1 MSLPLLE
8 VEGLHTWLRTA
19 QGVVRA
25 VDDVSF
31 SLEPGKTLALLGESG
46 CGKSLTALSLMQL
59 LPETPLARF
68 DGAVKLQGIDLLRQ
82 SERALRSVRGRRIG
96 MIFQEPMTSL
106 NPVQTVEQQVGEAI
120 ALHRGL
126 RSDALREAVLQLLR
140 DVRLP
145 DPEQRLRAYP
155 HQLSGGMKQRV
166 MIAIALSAEPEILIA
181 DEPTTALD
189 VTIQAQVLQL
199 LRDLQAERGMA
210 LLLITHDLGVVAEMA
225 DTVAVMY
232 AGQFVEVAAREAFFD
247 APQHPY
253 SQRLFAALPSLG
265 ARGQRRLPM
274 LPGQVPSLLHPPEGC
289 RFAARC
295 AQASAQ
301 CQQSPAW
308 ETQASGTQVRCW
320 LAQAGQP
327 IPSLRRTPDAV
338 EDVRVG
344 LAESAP
350 ATLLEVRDLSVHFR
364 VGSGWRRGLLRAVD
378 GVCLDL
384 MAGETLA
391 LVGESGCGKT
401 TLARALLQLPPPTA
415 GSVRLGDTEL
425 TTLSPRALRGQRAQ
439 LQMIF
444 QDPYSAMNPR
454 MPVSE
459 IVLEGVDSLCGRVP
473 DAERLT
479 RAGSL
484 LSEVGLPAEAAQRY
498 PHEFSGGQ
506 RQRIAIARALALAPR
521 VLLCDE
527 PTSALDVSV
536 QAQILNL
543 LRELQ
548 ERHQLA
554 MLFVTHNLSVV
565 QWLADRV
572 AVMYLGQIVE
582 QGPAEALLTAPLHPY
597 TQALLAAVPQISQQ
611 DQRMTLRVQ
620 GDPPSP
626 LQPPSGCRFHPRCPQ
641 ASEVCR
647 HEAPVMRQP
656 QGQASQHRVAC
667 HLYL

>member
-1 MSLPLLE
+1 MSMPLLE

-31 SLEPGKTLALLGESG
+31 SLESGKTLALLGESG

-59 LPETPLARF
+59 LPEAPLARF
-68 DGAVKLQGIDLLRQ
+68 DGAVRLQGVDLLRQ
-82 SERALRSVRGRRIG
+82 SERALRDVRGRRIG

-126 RSDALREAVLQLLR
+126 RGEALRDSVLQLLR

-145 DPEQRLRAYP
+145 DPMQRLHAYP

-210 LLLITHDLGVVAEMA
+210 LLLITHDLGVVADMA

-232 AGQFVEVAAREAFFD
+232 AGQFVEVAAREAFFA

-253 SQRLFAALPSLG
+253 SQRLFAALPSLS

-295 AQASAQ
+295 TEVSEQ
-301 CQQSPAW
+301 CQHSPGW
-308 ETQASGTQVRCW
+308 HTQVSGTHVRCW
-320 LAQAGQP
+320 LAQAGQS
-327 IPSLRRTPDAV
+327 IQTIRRAPDSSASHAV
-338 EDVRVG
+338 DQRG
-344 LAESAP
+344 GNA
-350 ATLLEVRDLSVHFR
+350 LLQVRDLSVHFR
-364 VGSGWRRGLLRAVD
+364 VGSGWRRKSLRAVD
-378 GVCLDL
+378 GVSLDL
-384 MAGETLA
+384 KAGETLA

-401 TLARALLQLPPPTA
+401 TLARALLQLPAPTA

-425 TTLSPRALRGQRAQ
+425 TSLSPRALRGQRAQ

-473 DAERLT
+473 DEERLQ
-479 RAGSL
+479 RAGTL
-484 LSEVGLPAEAAQRY
+484 LTEVGLPADAAQRY

-543 LRELQ
+543 LRDLQ

-554 MLFVTHNLSVV
+554 MLFVTHNLAVV

-582 QGPAEALLTAPLHPY
+582 QGPAEALLTSPLHPY
-597 TQALLAAVPQISQQ
+597 TQALLAAVPQISK
-611 DQRMTLRVQ
+611 RAERSMLHVE

-647 HEAPVMRQP
+647 HEAPLMRQP
-656 QGQASQHRVAC
+656 QGHASAHLVAC

>member
-68 DGAVKLQGIDLLRQ
+68 DGAVRLQGMDLLRQ
-82 SERALRSVRGRRIG
+82 SERTLRSVRGRRIG

-126 RSDALREAVLQLLR
+126 RGDALREAVLQLLR

-232 AGQFVEVAAREAFFD
+232 AGQFVEVAAREAFFA

-265 ARGQRRLPM
+265 ARGQKRLPM

-295 AQASAQ
+295 AQAVEQ
-301 CQQSPAW
+301 CQQAPAW
-308 ETQASGTQVRCW
+308 QTQASGTQVRCW

-327 IPSLRRTPDAV
+327 IPPLRRSADGV
-338 EDVRVG
+338 EESADDVRLG

-350 ATLLEVRDLSVHFR
+350 AALLEVCDLSVHFR

-378 GVCLDL
+378 GVRLDL

-401 TLARALLQLPPPTA
+401 TLARALLQLPSPTA

-484 LSEVGLPAEAAQRY
+484 LSEVY
-498 PHEFSGGQ
+498 PGEG
-506 RQRIAIARALALAPR
+506 
-521 VLLCDE
+521 
-527 PTSALDVSV
+527 
-536 QAQILNL
+536 
-543 LRELQ
+543 
-548 ERHQLA
+548 
-554 MLFVTHNLSVV
+554 
-565 QWLADRV
+565 
-572 AVMYLGQIVE
+572 
-582 QGPAEALLTAPLHPY
+582 
-597 TQALLAAVPQISQQ
+597 
-611 DQRMTLRVQ
+611 
-620 GDPPSP
+620 
-626 LQPPSGCRFHPRCPQ
+626 
-641 ASEVCR
+641 
-647 HEAPVMRQP
+647 
-656 QGQASQHRVAC
+656 
-667 HLYL
+667 

>member
-1 MSLPLLE
+1 MSTPLLQ
-8 VEGLHTWLRTA
+8 VESLHTWLRTT

-31 SLEPGKTLALLGESG
+31 TLEPGKTLVLLGESG

-68 DGAVKLQGIDLLRQ
+68 DGAVRLQGVDLLRQ
-82 SERALRSVRGRRIG
+82 SERALRNVRGRRMG

-126 RSDALREAVLQLLR
+126 RGDALREAVLQLLR

-145 DPEQRLRAYP
+145 DPEQRLDAYP

-199 LRDLQAERGMA
+199 LRDLQAKRGMA

-232 AGQFVEVAAREAFFD
+232 AGQFVELAAREAFFA

-253 SQRLFAALPSLG
+253 SQRLFAALPSLRV
-265 ARGQRRLPM
+265 RGQKRLPM
-274 LPGQVPSLLHPPEGC
+274 LPGQVPSLLQPPQGC
-289 RFAARC
+289 RFAERC
-295 AQASAQ
+295 SEASEQ
-301 CQQSPAW
+301 CQRAPAW
-308 ETQASGTQVRCW
+308 QTQASETQVRCW
-320 LAQAGQP
+320 LADEGREIHRVQ
-327 IPSLRRTPDAV
+327 AV
-338 EDVRVG
+338 EQQ
-344 LAESAP
+344 AP
-350 ATLLEVRDLSVHFR
+350 AQADSVASATSSLTVRDLAVHFR
-364 VGSGWRRGLLRAVD
+364 VGSGWRRKTLRAVD
-378 GVCLDL
+378 GVSLDL
-384 MAGETLA
+384 RAGETLA

-401 TLARALLQLPPPTA
+401 TLARALLQLPPPTN
-415 GSVRLGDTEL
+415 GSVQLGDVEL
-425 TTLSPRALRGQRAQ
+425 TTLSARALHGQRAQ

-473 DAERLT
+473 DQERLQ
-479 RAGSL
+479 RAGQL
-484 LSEVGLPAEAAQRY
+484 LTEVGLPVEAVQRY

-611 DQRMTLRVQ
+611 GQRMTLRVQ